1 MNRTE
6 LTELLVSYRSEMSY
20 ARLSTLISEP
30 ELAIGELLADTDGVD
45 SLDSFNL
52 LCEIGAEI
60 SLVNW
65 RAPFKEGRKRRALDS
80 LALPAHRLLLRI
92 ATEHISRA
100 IPEKGL
106 RFSERALDIA
116 VAFNLKEQSRRGY
129 NVCSALYNLT
139 GAAADAV
146 EYGLMAAALAKELDF
161 NVGVVGALTN
171 VNLSLI
177 LFGLHEEAIEI
188 AERTCR
194 AYSHDP
200 DCKRHI
206 SLIVGNA
213 GHAALALKRYR
224 EAADYAKRAIELH
237 GDINDA
243 IGANDRIID
252 HFTWLKCAIALNES
266 ATANDRMTAIERIAR
281 DYPSP
286 IAELHR
292 EFAEALYVGYSK
304 KALMA
309 TAFKL
314 GHLRSKTANY
324 TTFYVDLLGHLMRLA
339 SDTEDHGSALLFAG
353 ELVDAIASTRL
364 SKVRERLIE
373 LGQTPKT
380 ITPARNSTQEIIDRI
395 VSQVLETGQ
404 SQRTRVTAL
413 GNRELTRSLEEL
425 AATAELC
432 DDPSRRA
439 MYRVGKLSRLLAI
452 ELGYTE
458 AEAIALEHAARLH
471 DIGKLG
477 IPSAILAKPN
487 ERLNESEYL
496 VLWRHAAMGAQILG
510 QCNEPIFELAAEIAH
525 AHHEAWDGTGYPRN
539 LEGEEIHEAARIVCL
554 AENYDSMTHPRSYR
568 HALTHPQAVDFISRN
583 AGKQFDPEMTPVLI
597 RLVERLRVV
606 HGIKMDEWLAD
617 DAPAVQSRYRDQ
629 EHETM
634 LARLNDLVPNSVFAK
649 LRGSLLGADKKQ
661 DGRD

>member
-6 LTELLVSYRSEMSY
+6 LTELLVSYRDEMGY
-20 ARLSTLISEP
+20 ARLSKLIGHVDAH
-30 ELAIGELLADTDGVD
+30 LCALLAQEDQ
-45 SLDSFNL
+45 
-52 LCEIGAEI
+52 EI
-60 SLVNW
+60 
-65 RAPFKEGRKRRALDS
+65 FDALNDV
-80 LALPAHRLLLRI
+80 A
-92 ATEHISRA
+92 RA
-100 IPEKGL
+100 IVVVDWRGPWVGRSQGTRQPLDALVVPACRILLEVALAHIPRATPEKGV
-106 RFSERALDIA
+106 RFAERAIDIA
-116 VAFNLKEQSRRGY
+116 SAYGDKSHTRRGF
-129 NVCSALYNLT
+129 NVCSWLYNLT
-139 GAAADAV
+139 GSAADGV
-146 EYGLMAAALAKELDF
+146 EYGLMAAARAKELDF

-188 AERTCR
+188 AERAYR

-206 SLIVGNA
+206 GLIVGNA

-224 EAADYAKRAIELH
+224 EAADYAKRAIDLH
-237 GDINDA
+237 GDVTDTM
-243 IGANDRIID
+243 GANDRIID
-252 HFTWLKCAIALNES
+252 HFTWLKCAIALNEP
-266 ATANDRMTAIERIAR
+266 ATANDRMTAIEWIAR
-281 DYPSP
+281 EYPSP

-292 EFAEALYVGYSK
+292 EFAEALYVGYAK

-324 TTFYVDLLGHLMRLA
+324 ATFYVDLLAHLMRLA

-380 ITPARNSTQEIIDRI
+380 VTPAKDSTQEIIDRI
-395 VSQVLETGQ
+395 VSQALETQ
-404 SQRTRVTAL
+404 QTQRTRVATL

-439 MYRVGKLSRLLAI
+439 IYRVGKLSKLLAL

-458 AEAIALEHAARLH
+458 AEATALEHAARLH

-487 ERLNESEYL
+487 MRLNESEYL
-496 VLWRHAAMGAQILG
+496 VMWRHAAMGAQILG
-510 QCNEPIFELAAEIAH
+510 QCHEPIFALAAEIAH

-539 LEGEEIHEAARIVCL
+539 LQGEEIHEAARIVCL
-554 AENYDSMTHPRSYR
+554 AENYDSMTHNRSYR
-568 HALTHPQAVDFISRN
+568 HALTHPEAVEFISRN
-583 AGKQFDPEMTPVLI
+583 AGIQFDPEMTPVFI
-597 RLVERLRVV
+597 RVVERLLLF
-606 HGIKMDEWLAD
+606 HGNRLDDWLAE
-617 DAPAVQSRYRDQ
+617 DALANESRHRRQDG
-629 EHETM
+629 EHDTM
-634 LARLNDLVPNSVFAK
+634 LSRLADLVPDSVFAK
-649 LRGSLLGADKKQ
+649 LRGTLLDAQK
-661 DGRD
+661 